1 MSVICPNCGA
11 ENENGSAFCVVC
23 GSRLDVQDTVSQG
36 YQEPEGYQQ
45 QTQYEYQEQTEYQQQ
60 QNQQQAEYQQQQNQQ
75 QAEYQQPNNN
85 PGRKDVNPEYLPK
98 SDPIFLKLG
107 NGLDAEDEY
116 VVATLSNGVVRNLM
130 TGDGVMSESI
140 FVTNRRLYYNYNSG
154 IFTKDRVSE
163 RVDIKDITGTKV
175 RAFSPNLLLVIA
187 AIIFLGSAYIDSHG
201 EGIFQ
206 IGMVVAIIFVIAW
219 AISKKQELLI
229 QYAGGDIALDVK
241 GYSRKQVMKFQSI
254 IHALK
259 DQVEK

>member
-1 MSVICPNCGA
+1 MGMTCPNCGA

-36 YQEPEGYQQ
+36 YQELEGYQQ
-45 QTQYEYQEQTEYQQQ
+45 QMQYEYQEQTEYQQQ
-60 QNQQQAEYQQQQNQQ
+60 QNQQQQ
-75 QAEYQQPNNN
+75 NNN
-85 PGRKDVNPEYLPK
+85 PGRKDVNPGYLPK

-140 FVTNRRLYYNYNSG
+140 FVTNRRLYYNHNSG

-175 RAFSPNLLLVIA
+175 RAFSPNLLLVLAVI
-187 AIIFLGSAYIDSHG
+187 AIIGTMFFGGQVVIIIGIPAAVVFL
-201 EGIFQ
+201 
-206 IGMVVAIIFVIAW
+206 IIW
-219 AISKKQELLI
+219 AASRKQELLI
-229 QYAGGDIALDVK
+229 QYAGGHIAMNVQ
-241 GYSRKQVMKFQSI
+241 GYSRKQVLKFQSI

>member
-1 MSVICPNCGA
+1 MK
-11 ENENGSAFCVVC
+11 NGSAFCVVC

-45 QTQYEYQEQTEYQQQ
+45 QVQYEYQEQT
-60 QNQQQAEYQQQQNQQ
+60 EYQQQQNQQ

-85 PGRKDVNPEYLPK
+85 PGRKDVNPGYLPK

-140 FVTNRRLYYNYNSG
+140 FVTNRRLYYNHNSG
-154 IFTKDRVSE
+154 IFTKDRASD

-175 RAFSPNLLLVIA
+175 NDFSPNLLLVLAVI
-187 AIIFLGSAYIDSHG
+187 AIIGAMFLGGLGVIII
-201 EGIFQ
+201 GI
-206 IGMVVAIIFVIAW
+206 GVAAVFLL
-219 AISKKQELLI
+219 SGRHQENRS
-229 QYAGGDIALDVK
+229 Y
-241 GYSRKQVMKFQSI
+241 
-254 IHALK
+254 
-259 DQVEK
+259 

>member
-1 MSVICPNCGA
+1 MGMTCPNCGA

-23 GSRLDVQDTVSQG
+23 GSRLDVQDNVSQG

-45 QTQYEYQEQTEYQQQ
+45 QMQYEYQEQTEYQQQ
-60 QNQQQAEYQQQQNQQ
+60 
-75 QAEYQQPNNN
+75 NNN
-85 PGRKDVNPEYLPK
+85 QGHKDVNPGYLPK

-154 IFTKDRVSE
+154 IFTKNRASD

-175 RAFSPNLLLVIA
+175 NDFSPNLLLVLAVI
-187 AIIFLGSAYIDSHG
+187 AIIGAMFLGGLGVIII
-201 EGIFQ
+201 GI
-206 IGMVVAIIFVIAW
+206 GVAAVFFIIW
-219 AISKKQELLI
+219 AASRKQELLI
-229 QYAGGDIALDVK
+229 QYAGGHIAMNVQ

>member
-23 GSRLDVQDTVSQG
+23 GSRLDVQDNVSQG

-45 QTQYEYQEQTEYQQQ
+45 QMQYEYQEQT
-60 QNQQQAEYQQQQNQQ
+60 EYQQQQNQQ

-85 PGRKDVNPEYLPK
+85 PGRKDVNPGYLPK

-140 FVTNRRLYYNYNSG
+140 FVTNRRLYYNHNSG
-154 IFTKDRVSE
+154 IFTKDRASD

-175 RAFSPNLLLVIA
+175 NDFSPNLLLVLAVI
-187 AIIFLGSAYIDSHG
+187 AIIGAMFLGGLGVIII
-201 EGIFQ
+201 GI
-206 IGMVVAIIFVIAW
+206 GVAAVFFIIW
-219 AISKKQELLI
+219 AASRKQELLI
-229 QYAGGDIALDVK
+229 QYAGGHIAMNVQ
-241 GYSRKQVMKFQSI
+241 GYSRKQVLKFQSI

>member
-1 MSVICPNCGA
+1 MGMICPNCGA

-45 QTQYEYQEQTEYQQQ
+45 QVQYEYQEQT
-60 QNQQQAEYQQQQNQQ
+60 EYQQQQNQQ

-85 PGRKDVNPEYLPK
+85 PGRKDVNPGYLPK

-175 RAFSPNLLLVIA
+175 RAFSPNLLLVLAVI
-187 AIIFLGSAYIDSHG
+187 AIIGTMFFGGQVVIIIGIPAAVVFL
-201 EGIFQ
+201 
-206 IGMVVAIIFVIAW
+206 IIW
-219 AISKKQELLI
+219 AASRKQELLI
-229 QYAGGDIALDVK
+229 QYAGGHIAMNVQ
-241 GYSRKQVMKFQSI
+241 GYSLSL
-254 IHALK
+254 IHIS
-259 DQVEK
+259 EPTRP

>member
-1 MSVICPNCGA
+1 MGMICPNCGA

-45 QTQYEYQEQTEYQQQ
+45 QVQYEYQEQT
-60 QNQQQAEYQQQQNQQ
+60 EYQQQQNQQ

-85 PGRKDVNPEYLPK
+85 PGRKDVNPGYLPK

-140 FVTNRRLYYNYNSG
+140 FVTNRRLY
-154 IFTKDRVSE
+154 
-163 RVDIKDITGTKV
+163 
-175 RAFSPNLLLVIA
+175 
-187 AIIFLGSAYIDSHG
+187 
-201 EGIFQ
+201 
-206 IGMVVAIIFVIAW
+206 
-219 AISKKQELLI
+219 
-229 QYAGGDIALDVK
+229 
-241 GYSRKQVMKFQSI
+241 
-254 IHALK
+254 
-259 DQVEK
+259 

>member
-1 MSVICPNCGA
+1 MGMICPNCGA

-45 QTQYEYQEQTEYQQQ
+45 QVQYEYQEQT
-60 QNQQQAEYQQQQNQQ
+60 
-75 QAEYQQPNNN
+75 EYQQPNNN
-85 PGRKDVNPEYLPK
+85 PGRKDVNPGYLPK

-175 RAFSPNLLLVIA
+175 RAFSPNLLLVLAVI
-187 AIIFLGSAYIDSHG
+187 AIIGTMFFGGQVVIIIGIPAAVVFL
-201 EGIFQ
+201 
-206 IGMVVAIIFVIAW
+206 IIW
-219 AISKKQELLI
+219 AASRKQELLI
-229 QYAGGDIALDVK
+229 QYAGGHIAMNVQ

>member
-1 MSVICPNCGA
+1 MGMTCPNCGA

-45 QTQYEYQEQTEYQQQ
+45 QMQYEYQEQTEYQQQ
-60 QNQQQAEYQQQQNQQ
+60 QNQEQAEYQQQ
-75 QAEYQQPNNN
+75 NNN
-85 PGRKDVNPEYLPK
+85 PGHKDVNPGYLPK

-154 IFTKDRVSE
+154 IFTKNRASD

-175 RAFSPNLLLVIA
+175 NDFSPNLLLVLAVI
-187 AIIFLGSAYIDSHG
+187 AIIGAMFLGGLGVIII
-201 EGIFQ
+201 GI
-206 IGMVVAIIFVIAW
+206 GVAAVFFIIW
-219 AISKKQELLI
+219 AASRKQELLI
-229 QYAGGDIALDVK
+229 QYAGGHIAMNVQ
-241 GYSRKQVMKFQSI
+241 GYSRKQVLKFQSI

>member
-1 MSVICPNCGA
+1 MGMTCPNCGA

-60 QNQQQAEYQQQQNQQ
+60 QNQQQAEYQQ
-75 QAEYQQPNNN
+75 PNNN
-85 PGRKDVNPEYLPK
+85 PGRKDVNPGYLPK

-116 VVATLSNGVVRNLM
+116 VVATLSNGGVRNLM

-175 RAFSPNLLLVIA
+175 RAFSPNLLLVLAVI
-187 AIIFLGSAYIDSHG
+187 AIIGTMFFGGQVVIIIGIPAAVVFL
-201 EGIFQ
+201 
-206 IGMVVAIIFVIAW
+206 IIW
-219 AISKKQELLI
+219 AASRKQELLI
-229 QYAGGDIALDVK
+229 QYAGGHIAMNVQ
-241 GYSRKQVMKFQSI
+241 GYSRKQVLKFQSI

>member
-1 MSVICPNCGA
+1 MGMTCPNCGA

-60 QNQQQAEYQQQQNQQ
+60 QSQEQAEYQQQQNQQ
-75 QAEYQQPNNN
+75 QAEYQQPNSN
-85 PGRKDVNPEYLPK
+85 PGRKDVNPGYLPK

-140 FVTNRRLYYNYNSG
+140 FVTNRRLYYNHNSG

-175 RAFSPNLLLVIA
+175 RAFSPNLLLVLAVI
-187 AIIFLGSAYIDSHG
+187 AIIGTMFFGGQVVIIIGIPAAVVFL
-201 EGIFQ
+201 
-206 IGMVVAIIFVIAW
+206 IIW
-219 AISKKQELLI
+219 AASRKQELLI
-229 QYAGGDIALDVK
+229 QYAGGHIAMNVQ

-254 IHALK
+254 IYALK

>member
-1 MSVICPNCGA
+1 MGMTCPNCGA

-60 QNQQQAEYQQQQNQQ
+60 QNQQQAEYQQ
-75 QAEYQQPNNN
+75 PNNN
-85 PGRKDVNPEYLPK
+85 PGRKDVNPGYLPK

-187 AIIFLGSAYIDSHG
+187 AI
-201 EGIFQ
+201 
-206 IGMVVAIIFVIAW
+206 AIIGTMFFGGQVVIIIGIPAAVVFLIIW
-219 AISKKQELLI
+219 AASRKQELLI
-229 QYAGGDIALDVK
+229 QYAGGHIAMNVQ
-241 GYSRKQVMKFQSI
+241 GYSRKQVLKFQSI

>member
-1 MSVICPNCGA
+1 MGMICPNCGA

-60 QNQQQAEYQQQQNQQ
+60 QNQQQAEYQQ
-75 QAEYQQPNNN
+75 PNNN
-85 PGRKDVNPEYLPK
+85 PGRKDVNPGYLPK

-175 RAFSPNLLLVIA
+175 RAFSPNLLLVLAVI
-187 AIIFLGSAYIDSHG
+187 AIIGTMFFGGQVVIIIGIPAAVVFL
-201 EGIFQ
+201 
-206 IGMVVAIIFVIAW
+206 IIW
-219 AISKKQELLI
+219 AASRKQELLI
-229 QYAGGDIALDVK
+229 QYAGGHIAMNVQ
-241 GYSRKQVMKFQSI
+241 GYSRKQVLKFQSI

>member
-1 MSVICPNCGA
+1 MGMTCPNCGA

-23 GSRLDVQDTVSQG
+23 GSRLDVQDNVSQG

-45 QTQYEYQEQTEYQQQ
+45 QMQYEYQEQTEYQQQ
-60 QNQQQAEYQQQQNQQ
+60 QNQQQQ
-75 QAEYQQPNNN
+75 NNN
-85 PGRKDVNPEYLPK
+85 PGRKDVNPGYLPK

-154 IFTKDRVSE
+154 FFTKDRASD

-175 RAFSPNLLLVIA
+175 NDFSPNLLLVLAVI
-187 AIIFLGSAYIDSHG
+187 AIIGAMFLGGLGVIII
-201 EGIFQ
+201 GI
-206 IGMVVAIIFVIAW
+206 GVAAVFFIIW
-219 AISKKQELLI
+219 AASRKQELLI
-229 QYAGGDIALDVK
+229 QYAGGHIAMNVQ
-241 GYSRKQVMKFQSI
+241 GYSRKQVLKFQSI

>member
-1 MSVICPNCGA
+1 MGMTCPNCGA

-23 GSRLDVQDTVSQG
+23 GSRLDVQDNVSQG

-45 QTQYEYQEQTEYQQQ
+45 QMQYEYQEQTEYQQQ
-60 QNQQQAEYQQQQNQQ
+60 QNQQQAEYQQQ
-75 QAEYQQPNNN
+75 NNN
-85 PGRKDVNPEYLPK
+85 QGHKDVNPGYLPK

-154 IFTKDRVSE
+154 IFTKNRASD

-175 RAFSPNLLLVIA
+175 NDFSPNLLLVLAVI
-187 AIIFLGSAYIDSHG
+187 AIIGAMFLGGLGVIII
-201 EGIFQ
+201 GI
-206 IGMVVAIIFVIAW
+206 GVAAVFFIIW
-219 AISKKQELLI
+219 AASRKQELLI
-229 QYAGGDIALDVK
+229 QYAGGHIAMNVQ

>member
-1 MSVICPNCGA
+1 MGMTCPNCGA

-36 YQEPEGYQQ
+36 YQELEGYQQ
-45 QTQYEYQEQTEYQQQ
+45 QVQYEYQEQTEYQQQ
-60 QNQQQAEYQQQQNQQ
+60 QNQQQQ
-75 QAEYQQPNNN
+75 NNN
-85 PGRKDVNPEYLPK
+85 PGRKDVNPGYLPK

-154 IFTKDRVSE
+154 IFTKDRASD

-175 RAFSPNLLLVIA
+175 NDFSPNLLLVLAVI
-187 AIIFLGSAYIDSHG
+187 AIIGAMFLGGLGVIII
-201 EGIFQ
+201 GI
-206 IGMVVAIIFVIAW
+206 GVAAVFFIIW
-219 AISKKQELLI
+219 AASRKQELLI
-229 QYAGGDIALDVK
+229 QYAGGHIAMNVQ

>member
-1 MSVICPNCGA
+1 MGMTCPNCGA

-36 YQEPEGYQQ
+36 YQELEGYQQ
-45 QTQYEYQEQTEYQQQ
+45 QVQYEYQEQTEYQQQ
-60 QNQQQAEYQQQQNQQ
+60 QNQQQQ
-75 QAEYQQPNNN
+75 NNN
-85 PGRKDVNPEYLPK
+85 PGRKDVNPGYLPK

-140 FVTNRRLYYNYNSG
+140 FVTNRRLYYNHNSG
-154 IFTKDRVSE
+154 IFTKDRASD

-175 RAFSPNLLLVIA
+175 NDFSPNLLLVLAVI
-187 AIIFLGSAYIDSHG
+187 AIIGAMFLGGLGVIII
-201 EGIFQ
+201 GI
-206 IGMVVAIIFVIAW
+206 GVAAVFFIIW
-219 AISKKQELLI
+219 AASRKQELLI
-229 QYAGGDIALDVK
+229 QYAGGHIAMNVQ
-241 GYSRKQVMKFQSI
+241 GYSRKQVLKFQSI

>member
-1 MSVICPNCGA
+1 MGMTCPNCGA

-60 QNQQQAEYQQQQNQQ
+60 QNQQQAEYQQ
-75 QAEYQQPNNN
+75 PNNN
-85 PGRKDVNPEYLPK
+85 PGRKDVNPGYLPK
-98 SDPIFLKLG
+98 SDPFFLQLG

-175 RAFSPNLLLVIA
+175 RAFSPNLLLVLAVI
-187 AIIFLGSAYIDSHG
+187 AIIGTMFFGGQVVIIIGIPAAVVFL
-201 EGIFQ
+201 
-206 IGMVVAIIFVIAW
+206 IIW
-219 AISKKQELLI
+219 AASRKQELLI
-229 QYAGGDIALDVK
+229 QYAGGHIAMNVQ
-241 GYSRKQVMKFQSI
+241 GYSRKQVLKFQSI

>member
-1 MSVICPNCGA
+1 MGMTCPNCGA

-60 QNQQQAEYQQQQNQQ
+60 QNQQQAEYQQ
-75 QAEYQQPNNN
+75 PNNN
-85 PGRKDVNPEYLPK
+85 PGRKDVNPGYLPK

-201 EGIFQ
+201 EDRKS
-206 IGMVVAIIFVIAW
+206 VV
-219 AISKKQELLI
+219 
-229 QYAGGDIALDVK
+229 
-241 GYSRKQVMKFQSI
+241 
-254 IHALK
+254 
-259 DQVEK
+259 

>member
-1 MSVICPNCGA
+1 MGMTCPNCGA

-60 QNQQQAEYQQQQNQQ
+60 QNQQQAEYQQ
-75 QAEYQQPNNN
+75 PNNN
-85 PGRKDVNPEYLPK
+85 PGRKDVNPGYLPK

-175 RAFSPNLLLVIA
+175 RAFSPNLLLVLAVI
-187 AIIFLGSAYIDSHG
+187 AIIGTMFFGGQVVIIIGIPAAVVFL
-201 EGIFQ
+201 
-206 IGMVVAIIFVIAW
+206 IIW
-219 AISKKQELLI
+219 AASRKQELLI
-229 QYAGGDIALDVK
+229 QYAGGHIAMNVQ
-241 GYSRKQVMKFQSI
+241 GYSRKQVLKFQSI

>member
-1 MSVICPNCGA
+1 MGMTCPNCGA

-45 QTQYEYQEQTEYQQQ
+45 QMQYEYQEQT
-60 QNQQQAEYQQQQNQQ
+60 EYQQQQNQQ

-85 PGRKDVNPEYLPK
+85 PGRKDVNPGYLPK

-154 IFTKDRVSE
+154 IFTKNRASD

-175 RAFSPNLLLVIA
+175 NDFSPNLLLVLAVI
-187 AIIFLGSAYIDSHG
+187 AIIGAMFLGGLGVIII
-201 EGIFQ
+201 GI
-206 IGMVVAIIFVIAW
+206 GVAAVFFIIW
-219 AISKKQELLI
+219 AASRKQELLI
-229 QYAGGDIALDVK
+229 QYAGGHIAMNVQ
-241 GYSRKQVMKFQSI
+241 GYSRKQVLKFQSI

>member
-1 MSVICPNCGA
+1 MGMTCPNCGA

-45 QTQYEYQEQTEYQQQ
+45 QTQYEYQEQTEYQQH
-60 QNQQQAEYQQQQNQQ
+60 QNQQ

-85 PGRKDVNPEYLPK
+85 PGRKDVNPGYLPK

-175 RAFSPNLLLVIA
+175 RAFSPNLLLVLAVI
-187 AIIFLGSAYIDSHG
+187 AIIGTMFFGGQVVIIIGIPAAVVFL
-201 EGIFQ
+201 
-206 IGMVVAIIFVIAW
+206 IIW
-219 AISKKQELLI
+219 AASRKQELLI
-229 QYAGGDIALDVK
+229 QYAGGHIAMNVQ
-241 GYSRKQVMKFQSI
+241 GYSRKQVLKFQSI

>member
-1 MSVICPNCGA
+1 MGMTCPNCGA

-60 QNQQQAEYQQQQNQQ
+60 QNQQQAEYQQ
-75 QAEYQQPNNN
+75 PNNN
-85 PGRKDVNPEYLPK
+85 PGRKDVNPGYLPK

-154 IFTKDRVSE
+154 IFTKNRASD

-175 RAFSPNLLLVIA
+175 NDFSPNLLLVLAVI
-187 AIIFLGSAYIDSHG
+187 AIIGTMFFGGQVVIIIGIPAAVVFL
-201 EGIFQ
+201 
-206 IGMVVAIIFVIAW
+206 IIW
-219 AISKKQELLI
+219 AASRKQELLI
-229 QYAGGDIALDVK
+229 QYAGGHIAMNVQ

>member
-1 MSVICPNCGA
+1 MGMICPNCGA

-60 QNQQQAEYQQQQNQQ
+60 QNQQQAEYQQ
-75 QAEYQQPNNN
+75 PNNN
-85 PGRKDVNPEYLPK
+85 PGRKDVNPGYLPK

-163 RVDIKDITGTKV
+163 RVDIKDIYRNK
-175 RAFSPNLLLVIA
+175 S
-187 AIIFLGSAYIDSHG
+187 
-201 EGIFQ
+201 
-206 IGMVVAIIFVIAW
+206 
-219 AISKKQELLI
+219 
-229 QYAGGDIALDVK
+229 
-241 GYSRKQVMKFQSI
+241 QSI
-254 IHALK
+254 
-259 DQVEK
+259 

>member
-1 MSVICPNCGA
+1 MGMICPNCGA

-45 QTQYEYQEQTEYQQQ
+45 QVQYEYQEQTEYQQQ
-60 QNQQQAEYQQQQNQQ
+60 QNQQQAEYQQ
-75 QAEYQQPNNN
+75 PNNN
-85 PGRKDVNPEYLPK
+85 PGYLPK

-140 FVTNRRLYYNYNSG
+140 FVTNRRLYYNHNSG
-154 IFTKDRVSE
+154 IFTKDRASD

-175 RAFSPNLLLVIA
+175 NDFSPNLLLVLAVI
-187 AIIFLGSAYIDSHG
+187 AIIGAMFLGGLGVIII
-201 EGIFQ
+201 GI
-206 IGMVVAIIFVIAW
+206 GVAAVFFIIW
-219 AISKKQELLI
+219 AASRKQELLI
-229 QYAGGDIALDVK
+229 QYAGGHIAMNVQ
-241 GYSRKQVMKFQSI
+241 GYSRKQVLKFQSI